1 MAGNAKI
8 RASDADRDRVAV
20 ALREHL
26 AAGRL
31 TVEEFGDRLER
42 AFAART
48 LGDLEDL
55 MADLPG
61 DDLEQLNQAEA
72 QRPALGP
79 AEEPLD
85 QLGPAWRAIWQPWMV
100 ITLFFFVLWLVSGAA
115 GGAWFVYP
123 SLIAA
128 VVLLRRARRASRR
141 REGDETGTDRDHR
154 PIGR

>member
-1 MAGNAKI
+1 MEGDTNI
-8 RASDADRDRVAV
+8 RASDADRDRVAA

-31 TVEEFGDRLER
+31 TVEEFSDRLER

-48 LGDLEDL
+48 LGDLEEL
-55 MADLPG
+55 MADLPAG
-61 DDLEQLNQAEA
+61 DLDLLDQAPSP
-72 QRPALGP
+72 RPAPGP

-85 QLGPAWRAIWQPWMV
+85 ELGPAWRAIWRPWLV
-100 ITLFFFVLWLVSGAA
+100 ITLFFFVLWLVSGTA

-128 VVLLRRARRASRR
+128 LVLLRRAHRAARLRERDEDEAGQDGRQIRR
-141 REGDETGTDRDHR
+141 
-154 PIGR
+154 